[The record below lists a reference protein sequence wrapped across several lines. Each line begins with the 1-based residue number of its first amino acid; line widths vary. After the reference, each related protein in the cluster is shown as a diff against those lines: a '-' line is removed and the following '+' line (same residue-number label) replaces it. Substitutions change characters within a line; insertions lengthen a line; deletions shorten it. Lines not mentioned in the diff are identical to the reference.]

1 LRNKPVDS
9 PALDS
14 NELKPDKLK
23 VYSNCRIKDK
33 FCAFKS
39 GEHTHNKARMA
50 NFLMLSIRLRILM
63 KNKTITTDPVESLFD
78 YKTQNYPK
86 LLSTFCLI
94 E

>member
-1 LRNKPVDS
+1 LYQ
-9 PALDS
+9 
-14 NELKPDKLK
+14 K
-23 VYSNCRIKDK
+23 VPRLEEFTPIVGPKDK